1 MAEISESS
9 TLTTVTAASA
19 STSAFTSSVLAAS
32 AAAAAGGHVSN
43 GAAAVSA
50 APTTNC
56 VDSSRACLDR
66 HRLEDLVREIDPLE
80 QLDEDVEEVL
90 LQLVDD
96 FIDSVVMSSCQ
107 LAKHRRSTTVEA
119 KDVQFHLE
127 HCWNMWVPGF
137 GSDELRPYKKSTAT
151 EAHKQRVALIK
162 KIQKKI

>member
-9 TLTTVTAASA
+9 SVSAVTSA
-19 STSAFTSSVLAAS
+19 STAATALIS
-32 AAAAAGGHVSN
+32 NSGYVSN

-56 VDSSRACLDR
+56 LDSSRTCLDR

-96 FIDSVVMSSCQ
+96 FIDSVVTSSCQ
-107 LAKHRRSTTVEA
+107 LAKHRRSQSVEA

-137 GSDELRPYKKSTAT
+137 GSDELRPYKKSAAT